1 MWQYNRTF
9 ITFISILSFS
19 TILGFVV
26 NGPGVQLLMLR
37 SGLLMFDFQLDIGKC
52 SNLLWLTLHHY
63 VITVILSSVSFSDLD
78 IAVEGI

>member
-37 SGLLMFDFQLDIGKC
+37 SGLLMFNFQLDIGKC
-52 SNLLWLTLHHY
+52 SNLL
-63 VITVILSSVSFSDLD
+63 
-78 IAVEGI
+78 